1 MIEVFT
7 PKSNVHYVYI
17 IIYRLSKIYK
27 QFRKSCL
34 HFEKG
39 NKMTMHFGKNSGIYT
54 RMYTLSITY
63 GNDIIKQSLK
73 SLYSKQITL

>member
-1 MIEVFT
+1 M
-7 PKSNVHYVYI
+7 

-27 QFRKSCL
+27 HFRKSCL

-39 NKMTMHFGKNSGIYT
+39 NKMKMHFGQNSGIYT
-54 RMYTLSITY
+54 RMYMLSITY

>member
-34 HFEKG
+34 HFEKA